1 MKIVVT
7 GGHLT
12 PAMAVIQELISRF
25 GKEAEIIYIGRK
37 YTFEGSSTIATEY
50 EIIPTLNVKYLVLN
64 AGRLQRKITRHT
76 PVGLLKIP
84 FGFIQSLHYLL
95 KYKPQVVLSFGGY
108 LSLPVVI
115 NAWILRIPILIHE
128 QTVVLGLANRVGAFF
143 ASRICLSWRSSQK
156 YFPKG
161 KTVITGN
168 PIRQAIFQKFD
179 SLSQKDKEN
188 RLGLFLSKI
197 KPEEKL
203 IYITGGNQG
212 SQVVNQALLRI
223 LPKLLLKYYV
233 IHQTGSLDFN
243 SIREEVEKMEK
254 KLRERYYFASWFCDS
269 EHGWNLNRA
278 DLIISRSGA
287 NTTAELLALKKIAV
301 LIPLPWAGGNEQFK
315 NAEIL
320 VKYGLGKIFPQSELE
335 RDRLYGVI
343 QKMMERITGGDF
355 KIAEIENR
363 LKREG
368 GNLPFNG
375 AKKLVDEILD
385 LIKMKS

>member
-1 MKIVVT
+1 MRIVVT

-25 GKEAEIIYIGRK
+25 GKEVEIIYIGRK
-37 YTFEGSSTIATEY
+37 YTFEGSSTIAAEY
-50 EIIPTLNVKYLVLN
+50 EVIPTLKVKYLVLN
-64 AGRLQRKITRHT
+64 AGRLQRKITRYT
-76 PVGLLKIP
+76 FLGLLKIP
-84 FGFIQSLHYLL
+84 FGCIQSFYYLL
-95 KYKPQVVLSFGGY
+95 KYKPQMVLSFGGY

-128 QTVVLGLANRVGAFF
+128 QTVVLGLANRVGALF

-179 SLSQKDKEN
+179 SLSQTDKEN

-197 KPEEKL
+197 KPEDKL

-212 SQVVNQALLRI
+212 SQVINQALLRI

-233 IHQTGSLDFN
+233 IHQTGSLDFS
-243 SIREEVEKMEK
+243 SIQEEVEKIK
-254 KLRERYYFASWFCDS
+254 RKLRERYYFASWFCDS

-278 DLIISRSGA
+278 NLVISRSGA
-287 NTTAELLALKKIAV
+287 NTIAELIALKKIAV
-301 LIPLPWAGGNEQFK
+301 LIPIPWAAGNEQFK

-335 RDRLYGVI
+335 KDRFYKVI
-343 QKMMERITGGDF
+343 QKTIERTTAGDF

-368 GNLPFNG
+368 DSLPFNG